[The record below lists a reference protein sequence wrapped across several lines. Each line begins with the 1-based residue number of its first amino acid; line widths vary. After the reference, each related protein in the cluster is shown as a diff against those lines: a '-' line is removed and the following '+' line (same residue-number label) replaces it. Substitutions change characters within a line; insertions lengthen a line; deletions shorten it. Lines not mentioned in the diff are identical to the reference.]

1 MVQDSVIQLQVVF
14 PLMAAGGLMV
24 AVGVF
29 LGAYLMFKGKA
40 DPTKG
45 ETFLGRAA
53 KGDVFTIPD
62 GSDSMFPEEVSET
75 EETMLKKTKRFLNAL
90 GGKNEN

>member
-14 PLMAAGGLMV
+14 SLMAAGGLMV

-40 DPTKG
+40 DPAKG
-45 ETFLGRAA
+45 ETFLGSA

-62 GSDSMFPEEVSET
+62 SSDSMFPEEVSEA
-75 EETMLKKTKRFLNAL
+75 EKKILKKTKRFLNTL
-90 GGKNEN
+90 GRKNEN